1 MMKRNERHTVVHGVG
16 LLLMLALM
24 LFSATCGSASN
35 RPVTDS
41 PELPS
46 REDAGMPRTDRSLV
60 NESYRKVLEY
70 VDERGLVRYGDLK
83 AHRLVLDRFV
93 SELQV
98 LDPST
103 YANWPSS
110 SQLSFWINA
119 YNGLTLLAI
128 VNHYPIQPTFLASLQ
143 FPDNS
148 IRQIPGVWDEL
159 QFRVMDRPLTLDG
172 IEHGI
177 IRKEFDEP
185 RIHMA
190 LVCAAMGCPPLRTEP
205 YAGDRLDSQLDDQTR
220 RFLSSPS
227 KFRIDRKRD
236 VVSLSP
242 IFDWYGSDFVRRYE
256 PTSGFDDQ
264 GTVRSAVLNFIGDY
278 LNPKSR
284 NYLEHGTYRVSYLD
298 YDWSL
303 NEPRKGGNQGDR

>member
-1 MMKRNERHTVVHGVG
+1 
-16 LLLMLALM
+16 
-24 LFSATCGSASN
+24 
-35 RPVTDS
+35 
-41 PELPS
+41 
-46 REDAGMPRTDRSLV
+46 MPRTDLSRI
-60 NESYRKVLEY
+60 NESYRRVLEY
-70 VDERGLVRYGDLK
+70 VDKRGLVRYGDLK
-83 AHRLVLDRFV
+83 THRLMLDRFV
-93 SELQV
+93 SELDL
-98 LDPST
+98 LDVTT
-103 YANWPSS
+103 YASWPSS

-128 VNHYPIQPTFLASLQ
+128 VNHYPIQPSFLASLQ

-159 QFRVMDRPLTLDG
+159 QFRVMNRSLTLNG

-205 YAGDRLDSQLDDQTR
+205 YTGDRLDSQLDDQTR
-220 RFLSSPS
+220 RFLSNPS
-227 KFRIDRKRD
+227 KFGIDRKHD

-242 IFDWYGSDFVRRYE
+242 IFDWYGSDFVRQYE
-256 PTSGFDDQ
+256 PASGFDDQ
-264 GTVRSAVLNFIGDY
+264 GTVRSAVLNFIGGY
-278 LNPKSR
+278 VNPESR
-284 NYLEHGTYRVSYLD
+284 NYLEHGTYRVRYLN

-303 NEPRKGGNQGDR
+303 NEPKERQEPR